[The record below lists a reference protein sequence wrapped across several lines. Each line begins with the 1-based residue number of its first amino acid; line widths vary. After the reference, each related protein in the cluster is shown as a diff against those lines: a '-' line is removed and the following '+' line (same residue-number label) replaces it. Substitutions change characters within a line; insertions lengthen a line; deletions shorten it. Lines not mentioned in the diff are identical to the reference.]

1 MCNAH
6 ALGGVVLLLLV
17 VVVLHCNV
25 VTLVS
30 AQGSNTGKRWQTL
43 SGDRPSVVARGGFS
57 GLLPDSSFAA
67 YNLGVM
73 LSVPNAIAWCDVQ
86 LTKDAIGICFP
97 DIKLQNASNIGDV
110 YKNKDKV
117 YLVNGVPIRGWF
129 PIDYTF
135 DDLAANVISEYLYF
149 INNGDFSVDGVL
161 SDFPITPSAAID
173 CFSHIGRKASKQVDL
188 KVISKNGASGD
199 FPSCTDLAYQHAI
212 SDGADVIDC
221 PVQMSKDGTPFC
233 FNSINLI
240 DSTTASQS
248 NYSNYAM
255 TIPEIMKASGIFAF
269 NLTWNEIQT
278 LTPVISNPF
287 TESGLL
293 RNPKFEKAGNFL
305 KLSDFL
311 TQAKNSS
318 TLYGVLIS
326 IEKKLQP
333 VAQQQLPQHHH
344 EMDSLDSRD
353 AYSFHLWLRSSPLSH
368 CFDPTTWSLSPDH
381 YILYPYCFSHLGRNA
396 SNQAAISNPFTD
408 YTLFRNPKFRNAGN
422 FLKLSDFL
430 ALARNSTN
438 LSGVL
443 ISIEPH
449 GCWWSSVV

>member
-1 MCNAH
+1 MCNAR

-30 AQGSNTGKRWQTL
+30 AQGSDNGTRWQTL
-43 SGDRPSVVARGGFS
+43 SGDPPFVVARGGFS

-73 LSVPNAIAWCDVQ
+73 LSVPNVIAWCDVQ

-173 CFSHIGRKASKQVDL
+173 CFSHIGRNASKQ
-188 KVISKNGASGD
+188 A
-199 FPSCTDLAYQHAI
+199 
-212 SDGADVIDC
+212 
-221 PVQMSKDGTPFC
+221 
-233 FNSINLI
+233 
-240 DSTTASQS
+240 
-248 NYSNYAM
+248 
-255 TIPEIMKASGIFAF
+255 
-269 NLTWNEIQT
+269 
-278 LTPVISNPF
+278 VISNPF
-287 TESGLL
+287 ADSILF
-293 RNPKFEKAGNFL
+293 RNPEFKNAGNFL

-311 TQAKNSS
+311 TLAKNSA

-326 IEKKLQP
+326 IEPGSLIQLVTAQYLPPAAAPMPILTESDIAEPPFPP
-333 VAQQQLPQHHH
+333 VAEKTPTGGSAAASPTPSRNGQPRLAGCIFLS
-344 EMDSLDSRD
+344 SL
-353 AYSFHLWLRSSPLSH
+353 ATLL
-368 CFDPTTWSLSPDH
+368 
-381 YILYPYCFSHLGRNA
+381 
-396 SNQAAISNPFTD
+396 AALL
-408 YTLFRNPKFRNAGN
+408 LF
-422 FLKLSDFL
+422 
-430 ALARNSTN
+430 
-438 LSGVL
+438 
-443 ISIEPH
+443 
-449 GCWWSSVV
+449 